1 MAQRGIREYDA
12 KRILANNWKEYFGD
26 EFEYD
31 FKSILITPETD
42 LDKVP
47 EEHPWVKET
56 PLVAKPD
63 MLFGKR
69 GKLGLVL
76 YKINTP
82 GDVTWE
88 DVKKWIKEKD
98 RKSVV

>member
-1 MAQRGIREYDA
+1 MAQRGIREYDG

-26 EFEYD
+26 AFEYD

-42 LDKVP
+42 L
-47 EEHPWVKET
+47 EEIPQNYPWVLDT

-69 GKLGLVL
+69 GKLGLIL
-76 YKINTP
+76 FKKEKP
-82 GDVTWE
+82 GDVKWE
-88 DVKKWIKEKD
+88 DAKEWIK
-98 RKSVV
+98 